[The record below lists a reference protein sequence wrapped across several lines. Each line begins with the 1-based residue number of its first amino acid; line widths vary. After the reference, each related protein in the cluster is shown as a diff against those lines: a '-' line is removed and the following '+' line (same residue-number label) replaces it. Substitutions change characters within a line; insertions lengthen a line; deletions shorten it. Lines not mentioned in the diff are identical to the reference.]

1 MTTMHSTHHTV
12 SYVLGHAG
20 LAILGFVSTLLGI
33 MLCATLWLMPIG
45 LPLALVGVA
54 LMEAAGESH

>member
-1 MTTMHSTHHTV
+1 MATVPARHHSA

-20 LAILGFVSTLLGI
+20 LCIVGLMLTLFGVV
-33 MLCATLWLMPIG
+33 LCATLWLLPVG

-54 LMEAAGESH
+54 LMEAAGEAH

>member
-1 MTTMHSTHHTV
+1 MATVPARHHSA

-20 LAILGFVSTLLGI
+20 LCIGGFMLTLFGI
-33 MLCATLWLMPIG
+33 VLCATLWLMPVG

-54 LMEAAGESH
+54 VMGAAGECH